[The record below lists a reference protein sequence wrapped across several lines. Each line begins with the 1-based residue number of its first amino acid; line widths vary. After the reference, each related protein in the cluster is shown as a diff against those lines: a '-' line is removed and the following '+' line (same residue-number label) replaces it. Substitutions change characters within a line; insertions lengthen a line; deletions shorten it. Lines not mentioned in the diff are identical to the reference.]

1 MDSMKNKIV
10 LITGATDGIG
20 KQTAFDLAEI
30 GAAIII
36 HGRDHERT
44 KNVASEIKEST
55 DNPSIDFFVADLS
68 SLQEVKN
75 FSDQIHEKYDRL
87 DVLINNAGVYMNH
100 KELSKDGYEMTF
112 AVNHLAHFL
121 LTDLLIDLMDKS
133 ANGRILNVASM
144 AHAHEIDFD
153 NLQGEKFYAGYTAYS
168 YSKLCNILFTYRL
181 ARQLEDKGVTV
192 NCLHPGVIRTKLLR
206 AGWGMG
212 GSPLSSGS
220 KTSVYL
226 ASSPEV
232 EEVTGRYYANSRPA
246 NSAKV
251 SHDPFVQNKLWQM
264 SEMLIAPWL
273 NNSK

>member
-10 LITGATDGIG
+10 LITGSTDGIG

-30 GAAIII
+30 GATIII

-87 DVLINNAGVYMNH
+87 DVLINNAGVYMRQR
-100 KELSKDGYEMTF
+100 ELSKDGFEMTF
-112 AVNHLAHFL
+112 AVNHLSHFL
-121 LTDLLIDLMDKS
+121 LTHLLLDLIKEPAHS
-133 ANGRILNVASM
+133 RIINVASM
-144 AHAHEIDFD
+144 AHAHEMDFD
-153 NLQGEKFYAGYTAYS
+153 NLQGEKFFDGYTAYS
-168 YSKLCNILFTYRL
+168 LSKLCNIIFTYEL
-181 ARQLEDKGVTV
+181 ARRLEATSIKV
-192 NCLHPGVIRTKLLR
+192 NCLHPGVIKTKLLR
-206 AGWGMG
+206 TGWGLGG
-212 GSPLSSGS
+212 GSLSSGS

>member
-1 MDSMKNKIV
+1 MRDIKDKII
-10 LITGATDGIG
+10 LITGSTDGIG
-20 KQTAFDLAEI
+20 KQTALDLAGM
-30 GAAIII
+30 GATVIV
-36 HGRDHERT
+36 HGRDPVRT
-44 KNVASEIKEST
+44 KNVASEIKESS
-55 DNPSIDFFVADLS
+55 DNNSIDFFVADFY
-68 SLQEVKN
+68 SLEEVKN
-75 FSDQIHEKYDRL
+75 LSGQLHSKYDRI

-121 LTDLLIDLMDKS
+121 LTHLLIDLMDKS

-144 AHAHEIDFD
+144 AHAHEVDFN

-168 YSKLCNILFTYRL
+168 YSKLCNILFTYQL
-181 ARQLEDKGVTV
+181 ARQLDDKNITA

-226 ASSPEV
+226 ASSPDV
-232 EEVTGRYYANSRPA
+232 EHVTGNYFANSRPVV
-246 NSAKV
+246 SASI
-251 SHDPFVQNKLWQM
+251 SHNLIAQNKLWQM
-264 SEMLIAPWL
+264 SEKMVTLF
-273 NNSK
+273 KQF